1 MAGSAGPR
9 DRFVSLGS
17 HDFRLLWFGQ
27 AVSIV
32 GSQMQLT
39 AINWHI
45 YELLRGSTLSLS
57 LFGHQV
63 HLAGQALGLGS
74 LGLVRVVPIVIF
86 ALIGGV
92 VADAYDRRRLLILT
106 QTAMAALAAILAL
119 LTYLNLETV
128 GVVYAITAGVSAA
141 TAFDSPAMQSLVPNL
156 VPREYLTNA
165 LSLNATIMEIGT
177 IAGPAIGGLLIAN
190 FSPGLVYAVNAIS
203 FVAVIVALLRIHYRG
218 GRATGMSAGLGWGA
232 LVEGLRFTYRSR
244 MIWSTMLL
252 DAFATFFSSART
264 MLPIVAGDLLHVGAP
279 ASVSS
284 LLPSRPVP
292 WLPASSC
299 RRAKTSIARERCC

>member
-57 LFGHQV
+57 LFGHQI
-63 HLAGQALGLGS
+63 HLAGVALGLGS

-92 VADAYDRRRLLILT
+92 MADAYDRRRLLILT

-156 VPREYLTNA
+156 VPHRASDQRPQPERHDDGDRHHCRPGHRRPINRQFQPG
-165 LSLNATIMEIGT
+165 S
-177 IAGPAIGGLLIAN
+177 GL
-190 FSPGLVYAVNAIS
+190 
-203 FVAVIVALLRIHYRG
+203 
-218 GRATGMSAGLGWGA
+218 
-232 LVEGLRFTYRSR
+232 
-244 MIWSTMLL
+244 
-252 DAFATFFSSART
+252 
-264 MLPIVAGDLLHVGAP
+264 
-279 ASVSS
+279 
-284 LLPSRPVP
+284 
-292 WLPASSC
+292 C
-299 RRAKTSIARERCC
+299 R